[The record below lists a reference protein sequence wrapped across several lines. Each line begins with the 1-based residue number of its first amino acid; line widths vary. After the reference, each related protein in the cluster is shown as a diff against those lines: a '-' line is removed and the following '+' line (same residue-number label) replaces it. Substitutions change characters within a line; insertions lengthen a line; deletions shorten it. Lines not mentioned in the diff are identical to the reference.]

1 MQKEV
6 GIIEAK
12 FQRRWDVYM
21 CSCSLCI
28 GFKDQTRGGFH
39 MHYKRRRW
47 ERINVDADGF

>member
-28 GFKDQTRGGFH
+28 GFKDQ
-39 MHYKRRRW
+39 RRLPYALQK
-47 ERINVDADGF
+47 EKVGEN